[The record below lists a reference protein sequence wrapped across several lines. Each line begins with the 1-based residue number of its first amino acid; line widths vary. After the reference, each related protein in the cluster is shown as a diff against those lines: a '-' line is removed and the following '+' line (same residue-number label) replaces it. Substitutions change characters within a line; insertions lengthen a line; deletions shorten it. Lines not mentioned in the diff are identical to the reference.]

1 MSFVKTQKLI
11 RFLQNCCVIILGTF
25 FETVDLAT
33 ILIMT
38 AVNNV
43 NINKLVLA
51 IDKVVSDLNEYNLL
65 QLISY
70 NFVTFNLFNDNL
82 QVKASGI

>member
-1 MSFVKTQKLI
+1 
-11 RFLQNCCVIILGTF
+11 
-25 FETVDLAT
+25 
-33 ILIMT
+33 MT